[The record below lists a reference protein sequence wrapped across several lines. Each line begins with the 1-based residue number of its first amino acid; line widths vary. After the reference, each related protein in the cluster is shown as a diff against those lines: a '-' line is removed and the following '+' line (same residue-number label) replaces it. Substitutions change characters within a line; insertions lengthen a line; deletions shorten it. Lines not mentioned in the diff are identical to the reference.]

1 MAAKKPLHPLSLS
14 NIPKPCLD
22 HILHYLLLSQI
33 KNRAASAGGAPD
45 QEPHRFILYQY
56 YKNFQLLSRL
66 KGLALCLLKTQWAKK
81 PKNPV

>member
-22 HILHYLLLSQI
+22 HILHYLLLRQI
-33 KNRAASAGGAPD
+33 KNGLSNDRFQR
-45 QEPHRFILYQY
+45 QEPHKFILYQY
-56 YKNFQLLSRL
+56 YKNFCLLSRL
-66 KGLALCLLKTQWAKK
+66 KGSALCLLKTQFAKK